1 MDGQHVVSSVLI
13 GASHVQLHYK
23 NTVFSFNCCH
33 FFPAQA
39 VTSISHIHTRC
50 AFGFSA
56 GINKGSCFR
65 INHFP
70 EDNDY
75 DTDSSEYILRK
86 SLQHL
91 HLQTLQPL
99 TLSFFP
105 SSGDEVITRVLN
117 VSWHL
122 YPSPIKAWCHDSN
135 WSYRD
140 DEVCCVLMNNRACLK
155 HDFTLVR
162 AHLTFDQGSLMM
174 AWATTLK
181 IV

>member
-1 MDGQHVVSSVLI
+1 MSSSIIKTQCFPLMAVILSLHI
-13 GASHVQLHYK
+13 ATHKSHLQ
-23 NTVFSFNCCH
+23 
-33 FFPAQA
+33 
-39 VTSISHIHTRC
+39 C
-50 AFGFSA
+50 AFCFSA

-86 SLQHL
+86 SLQPL

-99 TLSFFP
+99 IRSSFFLG
-105 SSGDEVITRVLN
+105 SFVSGDGVITRVLN

-122 YPSPIKAWCHDSN
+122 YPSPTKARCHDSN
-135 WSYRD
+135 WSYGD
-140 DEVCCVLMNNRACLK
+140 DEVCCVLMSNRACLK
-155 HDFTLVR
+155 QDFTHIT
-162 AHLTFDQGSLMM
+162 AHLTFDQGSLMK
-174 AWATTLK
+174 ASVKYAILKPTLK